1 MKNQLESTVFVVD
14 DDPDVRDGLR
24 WLIESVGLKVELY
37 DSAESFLY
45 AYKST
50 RPGCLVLDVR
60 MRGMSGLQLLEN
72 LRARELRLPVI
83 LLTGHG
89 SVRLAVRAMKAG
101 AVDVIEKPYADEELL
116 DQVQTALR
124 RDALERR
131 EMAERD
137 VVAARMDSLTSRE
150 RQVLD
155 LVVKGAANK
164 VVAAELG
171 IGERTV
177 ETHRKKIMDKMR
189 AKSLAELVNLVLT
202 NAKAPGGS

>member
-1 MKNQLESTVFVVD
+1 MKDQLEPTVFVVD
-14 DDPDVRDGLR
+14 DDRDVRDGLQ

-37 DSAESFLY
+37 ESAERFLY
-45 AYKST
+45 AYQST

-60 MRGMSGLQLLEN
+60 MPGMSGLELLEN
-72 LRARELRLPVI
+72 LRAREFPLPVI

-89 SVRLAVRAMKAG
+89 SVRVAVRAMKAG

-116 DQVQTALR
+116 DQIQTALR
-124 RDALERR
+124 RDALERK
-131 EMAERD
+131 EMAERN
-137 VVAARMDSLTSRE
+137 VIAARMDSLTSRE

-164 VVAAELG
+164 VIAAELG
-171 IGERTV
+171 IGDRTV
-177 ETHRKKIMDKMR
+177 ETHRKKVMDKMR
-189 AKSLAELVNLVLT
+189 AKSLAELVNLVLI